1 MAFRRLIVFFLL
13 CLAVAPPHLLAA
25 EGTADP
31 LAAAVATLGLGS
43 AGDVREAVDALAGS
57 TDPRALALLSELA
70 EGQLQVD
77 HAAGVYRSTPDGW
90 RHVLNGEPPP
100 ADVEL
105 AAPSSTNALRRQL
118 GAVRAQMQIT
128 SPDTAQRRAGAQ
140 AMAEKPAPEA
150 DAVLRAALEKE
161 TDASVRHWLRLAV
174 AQLDLQSPDPA
185 VRLQAVTVLG
195 QAGRLGDRAL
205 IAPLASDAE
214 IDGSVRAAA
223 AQALNR
229 IDRQQWWANQAAKL
243 FYGLSLGSILLLS
256 ALGLA
261 ITFGLMGVINMAHG
275 EMLMLGAY
283 TTYVV
288 QRLFQ
293 SQWPAW
299 QDGYLV
305 AAIPAAF
312 VVTAVVGVALERLV
326 IRHLYGRPLETL
338 LATWGISLGLIQA
351 VRLVFGAQNVSVANP
366 SWLAGGW
373 AIAEGLVLTY
383 NRLAII
389 VFALAVLAMAFLLLQ
404 RTSLGLTVRAVTQ
417 NRPMAAAMG
426 INTASIDA
434 WTFGLGSGIAGLG
447 GVALSQLDNVAP
459 DLGQGYIVDSFMVVV
474 LGGVGQLAGT
484 FFGAFGL
491 GLLNKFLEPEIGA
504 VLGKVLV
511 LVLVILFIQRRPQG
525 LFAQRGRA
533 VEA

>member
-1 MAFRRLIVFFLL
+1 
-13 CLAVAPPHLLAA
+13 
-25 EGTADP
+25 
-31 LAAAVATLGLGS
+31 
-43 AGDVREAVDALAGS
+43 VDN
-57 TDPRALALLSELA
+57 
-70 EGQLQVD
+70 
-77 HAAGVYRSTPDGW
+77 AAGVYRSTPAGW
-90 RHVLNGEPPP
+90 RHVLSDEPPP
-100 ADVEL
+100 ADAEL
-105 AAPSSTNALRRQL
+105 VAPSLTNALRRQL
-118 GAVRAQMQIT
+118 AAVRAQVQIA
-128 SPDTAQRRAGAQ
+128 SPDANQRLAGAR

-150 DAVLRAALEKE
+150 DAVLRTALAQEH
-161 TDASVRHWLRLAV
+161 DASVRHWLRLAV
-174 AQLDLQSPDPA
+174 AQLDLQSADPA
-185 VRLQAVTVLG
+185 LRLAAVTVLG
-195 QAGRLGDRAL
+195 EAGRLGDRAL
-205 IAPLASDAE
+205 IVPLAGDTEVDA
-214 IDGSVRAAA
+214 SVRAAA
-223 AQALNR
+223 VQALSR
-229 IDRQQWWANQAAKL
+229 IDRQQWWVHQAANL

-299 QDGYLV
+299 QDAYLL

-312 VVTAVVGVALERLV
+312 AVAALVGVALERLV

-366 SWLAGGW
+366 SWLMGGW
-373 AIAEGLVLTY
+373 AVADGLVLTY

-389 VFALAVLAMAFLLLQ
+389 VFALAVLSMAFLLLQ

-447 GVALSQLDNVAP
+447 GVALSQIDNVAP

-491 GLLNKFLEPEIGA
+491 GLLTKFLEPEIGA

-511 LVLVILFIQRRPQG
+511 LVLIILFIQRRPQG